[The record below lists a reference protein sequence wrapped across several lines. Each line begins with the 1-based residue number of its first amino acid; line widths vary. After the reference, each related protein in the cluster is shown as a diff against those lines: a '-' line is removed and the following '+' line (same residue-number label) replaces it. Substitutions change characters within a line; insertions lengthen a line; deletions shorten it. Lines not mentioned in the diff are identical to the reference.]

1 MRLGR
6 AKDCYKNATNAVLD
20 CPAWRYVEGYAHHR
34 LGIIAEHAWAV
45 DEQGRVIE
53 TTWPDAGT
61 AYVGVPF
68 DEAALRRAICATPCR
83 SNDPSASFKRECF
96 CAAQAACLRRKWP
109 PALRGRRR
117 FMLGE

>member
-6 AKDCYKNATNAVLD
+6 AKGCYKNATNAVLD

-61 AYVGVPF
+61 AYFGVAF
-68 DEAALRRAICATPCR
+68 DEPALRRAICATPC
-83 SNDPSASFKRECF
+83 F
-96 CAAQAACLRRKWP
+96 CLLCGKALPRIAADYT
-109 PALRGRRR
+109 RGS
-117 FMLGE
+117 GGINPC